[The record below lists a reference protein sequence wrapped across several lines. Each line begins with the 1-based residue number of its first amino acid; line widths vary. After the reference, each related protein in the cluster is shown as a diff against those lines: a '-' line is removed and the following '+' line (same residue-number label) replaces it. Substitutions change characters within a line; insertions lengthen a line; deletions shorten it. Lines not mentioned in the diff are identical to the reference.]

1 MSSEAKPRPR
11 RATQSSRRQWPA
23 PKRRFSW
30 FFADHLR
37 AVSETFKFVS
47 LKLGSSLFVWLLVG
61 IALALPAALRLAQ
74 LNFVALDDGWQ
85 GRPGLSV
92 YFQVTADTADI
103 AAVQTLLQQNT
114 SMIEVR
120 LTDAD
125 QALQE
130 FMAASAD
137 SKSLTTALSTL
148 SANPLPA
155 SLQVAV
161 SNQVTT
167 EQLAVLRRQLLQQA
181 AVDDVVIEFTWLE
194 RLRSL
199 TQLIE
204 RLGWI
209 LGGLFA
215 LGAVLVTAAS
225 VRLAIDGRLEEL
237 RVLSLVGATRAQIR
251 RPFVYF
257 GVFYGLGGAIVAAM
271 LLAITLTAI
280 ETPLTDLLGSYD
292 IPVQV
297 RGFDLTFLGS
307 LLLVGLILGVMGAL
321 LAVRQRI
328 RDTQEAIY

>member
-1 MSSEAKPRPR
+1 MPTQLSTGEQQRVGIARAVVGKPKILLADEPTGNLDPQLARSIMKLFSQFNELGTTVIIASHDIGLIESMQMPTVNLREGRIAKAAGAWDVSEAKPKTR
-11 RATQSSRRQWPA
+11 RATKSSRRQWPA

-61 IALALPAALRLAQ
+61 IALALPAALRLTQ

-167 EQLAVLRRQLLQQA
+167 EQLAALRRQLLQQA

-199 TQLIE
+199 TQLVE

-209 LGGLFA
+209 L
-215 LGAVLVTAAS
+215 
-225 VRLAIDGRLEEL
+225 E
-237 RVLSLVGATRAQIR
+237 
-251 RPFVYF
+251 VY
-257 GVFYGLGGAIVAAM
+257 L
-271 LLAITLTAI
+271 
-280 ETPLTDLLGSYD
+280 P
-292 IPVQV
+292 
-297 RGFDLTFLGS
+297 
-307 LLLVGLILGVMGAL
+307 
-321 LAVRQRI
+321 
-328 RDTQEAIY
+328 